1 VPGETTQPMSSDLVS
16 LAKLLDTDPAAERL
30 TDDMPVWRVRWRG
43 TDVLRRMR
51 GQPERD
57 ADALLTAALDALPR
71 VGRPCFLVCD
81 PEVDVHDLGP
91 GAWIPV
97 SPETWQ
103 VAAST
108 ERQWLVERG
117 YLGQIGGY
125 ALYVRLEPLPDG
137 EYARGLGTAR
147 TADDFV
153 EGVRRLSIE
162 ALIAVGPDATEWF
175 AVLPNAAA
183 T

>member
-1 VPGETTQPMSSDLVS
+1 MSSDLVS
-16 LAKLLDTDPAAERL
+16 LAELLDRDPAAERL
-30 TDDMPVWRVRWRG
+30 THNLPVWRVRWRG

-57 ADALLTAALDALPR
+57 ADALLTAALGELPR
-71 VGRPCFLVCD
+71 VGPPCFLVCD

-91 GAWIPV
+91 GAWVRV

-103 VAAST
+103 VPATT
-108 ERQWLVERG
+108 EPQWLVERG
-117 YLGQIGGY
+117 YLGQIGSY
-125 ALYVRLEPLPDG
+125 AVYVRTEPLPDG

-153 EGVRRLSIE
+153 EGVTRLRID
-162 ALIAVGPDATEWF
+162 ALIAVGPDATEWI
-175 AVLPNAAA
+175 AVLPSAAG
-183 T
+183 TWPRT